1 MRSQAPSFDGSTTR
15 KAKGLVMA
23 TNKKKILVT
32 ESMSQQGR
40 ILLNER
46 EDIELVEFPN
56 MISAGDFEAM
66 LKQQAPVHGVAL
78 GATRFGEPELE
89 ASKDMKVVTR
99 IGVGYD
105 AVDVPALSRR
115 KVPLMVAGSANSPSV
130 AEQAMFMM
138 LTLAKRAVEMHS
150 LVRDGNWG
158 YRLGMLPY
166 DLYGKMVL
174 IVGFGRIGTRTAKR
188 CLAMEMNVL
197 VYDPYKSAAD
207 IKAAGCEPVADL
219 DAALPRA
226 DFVSIHCPKTPETVG
241 MFDAVRLKRM
251 KPTAYLINT
260 ARGGIVVE
268 AALYDALVSGKLA
281 GAGLDVFEQEPPPS
295 GHSLFALPNVIM
307 APHVAGVTREAVDRM
322 SEQTARNI
330 LSALDGE
337 PIRQNVINQDVL
349 G

>member
-1 MRSQAPSFDGSTTR
+1 
-15 KAKGLVMA
+15 MA
-23 TNKKKILVT
+23 TNKKKIFVT

-40 ILLNER
+40 ILLRER
-46 EDIELVEFPN
+46 EDIELIEFPN
-56 MISAGDFEAM
+56 MISAKDFEAM
-66 LKQQAPVHGVAL
+66 LRQQAPVHAVAL

-105 AVDVPALSRR
+105 AVDIPALSRR
-115 KVPLMVAGSANSPSV
+115 KIPLMVAGTANSPSV
-130 AEQAMFMM
+130 AEQALFMM

-150 LVRDGNWG
+150 IVKDGKWG
-158 YRLGMLPY
+158 HRLGMLPF
-166 DLYGKMVL
+166 DLFGKTVL
-174 IVGFGRIGTRTAKR
+174 IIGFGRIGTRTAKR

-197 VYDPYKSAAD
+197 VYDPYKPAAE
-207 IKAAGCEPVADL
+207 IKAAGCEPVTDL

-226 DFVSIHCPKTPETVG
+226 DFVSIHCPKTSETVG
-241 MFDAVRLKRM
+241 MFNAARLKRM

-260 ARGGIVVE
+260 ARGGIVDE
-268 AALYDALVSGKLA
+268 TALHAALISGSLA

-295 GHSLFALPNVIM
+295 GHSLFDLPNVIM

>member
-1 MRSQAPSFDGSTTR
+1 
-15 KAKGLVMA
+15 MA

-32 ESMSQQGR
+32 ESMSQPGR
-40 ILLNER
+40 ALLKER
-46 EDIELVEFPN
+46 ADIELVEFPN

-66 LKQQAPVHGVAL
+66 LRQQAPVHGVAL

-89 ASKDMKVVTR
+89 ASKDIKVVTR

-115 KVPLMVAGSANSPSV
+115 RVPLMVAGTANSPSV
-130 AEQAMFMM
+130 AEQALFMM
-138 LTLAKRAVEMHS
+138 LTLAKRAVEMHA
-150 LVRDGNWG
+150 LVKDGAWAS
-158 YRLGMLPY
+158 RLGVLPY
-166 DLYGKMVL
+166 DLFAKTVL

-197 VYDPYKSAAD
+197 VYDPYKSAAE

-226 DFVSIHCPKTPETVG
+226 DFVSLHCPKTPETVG
-241 MFDAVRLKRM
+241 MFNAARLQRI

-260 ARGGIVVE
+260 ARGGIVE
-268 AALYDALVSGKLA
+268 EKALYDALVSGRLA

-295 GHSLFALPNVIM
+295 GHSLFGLPNVIM

>member
-1 MRSQAPSFDGSTTR
+1 MT
-15 KAKGLVMA
+15 

-32 ESMSQQGR
+32 ESMSQPGR
-40 ILLNER
+40 ALLQAR
-46 EDIELVEFPN
+46 DDIELVEFPN
-56 MISAGDFEAM
+56 MISARDFEAV
-66 LKQQAPVHGVAL
+66 LRQQAPVHGVAL
-78 GATRFGEPELE
+78 GGTRFGEPELE
-89 ASKDMKVVTR
+89 ASGDMKVVTR
-99 IGVGYD
+99 IGVGFD

-115 KVPLMVAGSANSPSV
+115 KVPLMVAGTANSPSV
-130 AEQAMFMM
+130 AEQALFMM

-150 LVRDGNWG
+150 LVRDDKWAD
-158 YRLGMLPY
+158 RLGMLPY
-166 DLYGKMVL
+166 DLFGKTVL

-197 VYDPYKSAAD
+197 VYDPYKPAAE

-226 DFVSIHCPKTPETVG
+226 DFVSIHCPKNPETVG
-241 MFDAVRLKRM
+241 MFNAARLRRI

-260 ARGGIVVE
+260 ARGGIVDE
-268 AALYDALVSGKLA
+268 GALYDALVSGKLA
-281 GAGLDVFEQEPPPS
+281 GAGLDVFEQEPPPA

-330 LSALDGE
+330 LSVLDGE
-337 PIRQNVINQDVL
+337 PLRQNIINQDVL

>member
-1 MRSQAPSFDGSTTR
+1 
-15 KAKGLVMA
+15 MA
-23 TNKKKILVT
+23 TNKKKIFIT

-40 ILLNER
+40 ALLKER
-46 EDIELVEFPN
+46 DDIEIVEFPN
-56 MISAGDFEAM
+56 MISAADFEAM
-66 LKQQAPVHGVAL
+66 LRAQAPVHGVAL

-105 AVDVPALSRR
+105 AVDIPALSRR
-115 KVPLMVAGSANSPSV
+115 KIPLMVAGTANSPSV
-130 AEQAMFMM
+130 AEQALFMM

-150 LVRDGNWG
+150 IVKDGKWG
-158 YRLGMLPY
+158 HRLGMLPY
-166 DLYGKMVL
+166 DLFGKTVL

-188 CLAMEMNVL
+188 CLAMEMSVL
-197 VYDPYKSAAD
+197 IYDPYKSAAE
-207 IKAAGCEPVADL
+207 IKAAGCEQVSDL

-241 MFDAVRLKRM
+241 MFNAARLKRM
-251 KPTAYLINT
+251 KATAYLINT
-260 ARGGIVVE
+260 ARGGIVDE
-268 AALYDALVSGKLA
+268 PALYDALVGGKLA

-295 GHSLFALPNVIM
+295 GHSLFELPNVIM

>member
-1 MRSQAPSFDGSTTR
+1 
-15 KAKGLVMA
+15 MA
-23 TNKKKILVT
+23 TNKKKIFVT

-40 ILLNER
+40 ALLKER
-46 EDIELVEFPN
+46 DDIELVEFPN
-56 MISAGDFEAM
+56 MISARDFETM
-66 LKQQAPVHGVAL
+66 LRQQAPVHGVAL

-89 ASKDMKVVTR
+89 ASGDMKVVTR

-115 KVPLMVAGSANSPSV
+115 KIPLMVAGTANSPSV
-130 AEQAMFMM
+130 AEQALFMM

-150 LVRDGNWG
+150 IVKDGKWAA
-158 YRLGMLPY
+158 RLGMLPY
-166 DLYGKMVL
+166 DLFGKTVL
-174 IVGFGRIGTRTAKR
+174 IIGFGRIGTRTAKR

-197 VYDPYKSAAD
+197 VYDPYKPAAE
-207 IKAAGCEPVADL
+207 IRAAGCEPVSDL

-241 MFDAVRLKRM
+241 MFNSQRLQRM

-260 ARGGIVVE
+260 ARGGIVE
-268 AALYDALVSGKLA
+268 EKALYEALSSGKLA

-295 GHSLFALPNVIM
+295 GHSLFELPNVIM

-322 SEQTARNI
+322 SVQTARNI